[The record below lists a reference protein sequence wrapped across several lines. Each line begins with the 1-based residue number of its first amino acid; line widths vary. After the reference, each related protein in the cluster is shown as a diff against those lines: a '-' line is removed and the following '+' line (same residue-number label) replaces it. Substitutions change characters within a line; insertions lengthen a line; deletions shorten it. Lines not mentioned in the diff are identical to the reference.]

1 MGGVVMLLLTAAN
14 GNQGRLLVPRL
25 LEAGIPFRACTRS
38 PESAEMLRA
47 QGVADIIVGD
57 IAEPKIIARAM
68 LGVDQIYHIGPSAHP
83 RERGMGFQMIDAA
96 QKAGVAHF
104 VFSSVLHAITTD
116 LVQTE
121 IKRDIEEH
129 LQIGRASFR
138 ERGCT

>member
-1 MGGVVMLLLTAAN
+1 MLLLTAAN

-83 RERGMGFQMIDAA
+83 REREMGFPRIDAA
-96 QKAGVAHF
+96 RSEERRVGKECVERCNTRGWP
-104 VFSSVLHAITTD
+104 LH
-116 LVQTE
+116 
-121 IKRDIEEH
+121 
-129 LQIGRASFR
+129 
-138 ERGCT
+138 

>member
-1 MGGVVMLLLTAAN
+1 MLLLTAAN

-68 LGVDQIYHIGPSAHP
+68 LGVDQIYHIGPSATP
-83 RERGMGFQMIDAA
+83 LEREMGFKMIAA
-96 QKAGVAHF
+96 AKKAGVSHF
-104 VFSSVLHAITTD
+104 VFSSV
-116 LVQTE
+116 
-121 IKRDIEEH
+121 RSEE
-129 LQIGRASFR
+129 R
-138 ERGCT
+138 RGGKAW

>member
-1 MGGVVMLLLTAAN
+1 MLLLTAAN

-68 LGVDQIYHIGPSAHP
+68 LGVAQIHHIGPSAHP
-83 RERGMGFQMIDAA
+83 REPQMGFQMFYAA
-96 QKAGVAHF
+96 QNAGVAP
-104 VFSSVLHAITTD
+104 FSFTPVPHATPPTPP
-116 LVQTE
+116 
-121 IKRDIEEH
+121 
-129 LQIGRASFR
+129 
-138 ERGCT
+138 